1 MKPQFEEQYRLFE
14 KDWWWFVGRHDLITK
29 ILSSLKYMDN
39 MKVLEVGCSSGENS
53 KLLTEPSN
61 YYGVDISLNAIRA
74 GSFDKNLLVGH
85 AGALSFSDKTF
96 EVVLFL
102 DILEHLDD
110 EKSALEEARRVL
122 KDGGYLLILVPV
134 FNFLWSGHDILNQH
148 KRRYTKSRLASILTK
163 NEFKIIRMSYWNFF
177 LFLPVAVMRIVKKI
191 STKRETA
198 DFVAIP
204 GILNNLLLLNLLKI
218 ENNLIYNG
226 VNLPVG
232 VSMLCVCKKKY

>member
-1 MKPQFEEQYRLFE
+1 MEPQFEEQYRLFE
-14 KDWWWFVGRHDLITK
+14 KDWWWFVGRHDLISK
-29 ILSSLKYMDN
+29 ILSSLKYMNN

-74 GSFDKNLLVGH
+74 GSSDKNLLVCH
-85 AGALSFSDKTF
+85 AGALPFSDKTF

-102 DILEHLDD
+102 DILEHLDN
-110 EKSALEEARRVL
+110 EKSALEEVRRVL

-134 FNFLWSGHDILNQH
+134 FDFLWSGHDILNQH
-148 KRRYTKSRLASILTK
+148 KRRYTKSRLASVLTK
-163 NEFKIIRMSYWNFF
+163 NELKITRMSYWNFF
-177 LFLPVAVMRIVKKI
+177 LFLPVAVMRLVKKN
-191 STKRETA
+191 SLKRETA

-218 ENNLIYNG
+218 ENHLIYNG
-226 VNLPVG
+226 VNLPIG
-232 VSMLCVCKKKY
+232 VSMLCVCKKEK